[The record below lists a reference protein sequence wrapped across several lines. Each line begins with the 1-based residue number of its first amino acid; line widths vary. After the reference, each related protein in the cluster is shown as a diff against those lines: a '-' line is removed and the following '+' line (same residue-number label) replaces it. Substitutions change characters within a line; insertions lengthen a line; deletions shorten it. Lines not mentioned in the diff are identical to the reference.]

1 MKLFYYIRRFWEIPG
16 VERVLLIKAFGI
28 LILLTPMT
36 NLVPLRYFYFL
47 LRASPKFRLSVYQNK
62 QFIRIIRKTLH
73 RIDRFSP
80 VRLSCLTKS
89 MTFKLLL
96 NNYGVQSKIVLGI
109 NYSHPRNFKAHAHV
123 EIDGFIIYLKNEKF
137 KKVCSFN

>member
-1 MKLFYYIRRFWEIPG
+1 M
-16 VERVLLIKAFGI
+16 ERVLLIKAFGI
-28 LILLTPMT
+28 LIYLTPMT
-36 NLVPLRYFYFL
+36 NLVPLRYFSFL
-47 LRASPKFRLSVYQNK
+47 LRASPKFRLSEYQNN

-80 VRLSCLTKS
+80 VRLSCLAKS
-89 MTFKLLL
+89 ITFKLLL

-109 NYSHPRNFKAHAHV
+109 NYSQPHNFEAHAHV